1 MADNSNL
8 NNTLRANH
16 LQAQTGLMIVPSA
29 ENPRSVSLVRAS
41 TGETVVPFSQYN
53 DINHLAAVM
62 TANGANAGSNTVAQG
77 QTPNTIIN
85 AGAGVLSVN
94 GGNVADGMQF
104 TYAFPKCSKQKL
116 LVIGDLTGN
125 LLNAKVYSD
134 AEVQLESNEG
144 FTDQQNTSFAPNES
158 MGTFFTGMGAFSG
171 KPNLLAFFDLKGFA
185 IKEISAQITDGNTTC
200 TVLNSV
206 KYYRMQKNQSF
217 ASTPEFV
224 QNTFTLT
231 AGTFSKNVQ
240 KGEFIGNGAQIGN
253 SNAIVVILPVIDGPF
268 QITITIY
275 PTNDWVSGR
284 M

>member
-1 MADNSNL
+1 MADNNNL

-16 LQAQTGLMIVPSA
+16 LQAQTGLMIVPSV

-62 TANGANAGSNTVAQG
+62 TANSGASTNMVAQG
-77 QTPNTIIN
+77 QTPNTIIQ

-94 GGNVADGMQF
+94 GGNAADGMQF
-104 TYAFPKCSKQKL
+104 TYAFPKCSKPKL
-116 LVIGDLTGN
+116 LVIGDLTRN
-125 LLNAKVYSD
+125 LQNAGVYTD
-134 AEVQLESNEG
+134 ANLQLEPGEG
-144 FTDQQNTSFAPNES
+144 FTDQQNTSFPPNES
-158 MGTFFTGMGAFSG
+158 LGTFFTGLGAFSG
-171 KPNLLAFFDLKGFA
+171 KPNLLSFLDLAGFS
-185 IKEISAQITDGNTTC
+185 IKEISAQITDGNVTC

-240 KGEFIGNGAQIGN
+240 KGEFIGNGAQIGK
-253 SNAIVVILPVIDGPF
+253 SNAIVIILPVIDGPF
-268 QITITIY
+268 QITITVY
-275 PTNDWVSGR
+275 PTQDWVAGR
-284 M
+284 S